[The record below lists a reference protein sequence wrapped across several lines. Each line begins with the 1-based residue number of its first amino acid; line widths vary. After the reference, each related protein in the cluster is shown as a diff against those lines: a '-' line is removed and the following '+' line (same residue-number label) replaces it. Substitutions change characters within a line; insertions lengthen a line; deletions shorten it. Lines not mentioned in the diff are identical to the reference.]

1 MSSIYSFALILLSHS
16 DMSEEKTL
24 PEIQTEQ
31 EQQERREILK
41 RYRHLLRALG
51 NKANAGD
58 KKQIRAAF
66 ELALEAHKN
75 MRRKS
80 GEPYIFHPL
89 AVAQIVAQEIGLGPT
104 AVICALLHDVVEDT
118 EITLDEIRLEF
129 GNKVAR
135 IIDGLTKISGI
146 TDLNT
151 SEQAEN
157 FRKLLLTLADDV
169 RVILIKIADRLH
181 NMRTLDSMPRHKQ
194 LKIASETASIYA
206 PLAHRLGLYAIKS
219 ELEDLV
225 MKYTEADMYKM
236 IARKLAETKRER
248 TRYIN
253 EFIKPLKEKLEAAGL
268 KFVIYGRPK
277 SIASIANKM
286 KTKGVEF
293 EQVYDLFAIRI
304 VLDSRPENEKADC
317 WRVYSIVTDVYKPN
331 PARLRDWISTPKAN
345 GYEALHTTVMGPKGR
360 WVEVQIR
367 TERMDEIAE
376 KGYAAHWKYKE
387 NSNENAADAWLTKI
401 REMLKNPNSNALDFF
416 DDFKMNLFADEIYV
430 FTPKGDLK
438 MLPKGAT
445 ALDFAFE
452 IHTDVGCTC
461 IGAKVN
467 HKLVPLSHVLS
478 SGDQVEIITSKKQKP
493 NEDWLNFVITSKA
506 KSKIKDAL
514 KEEKR
519 KAAETG
525 KEWLEKQ
532 LRQIKIE
539 LTPQL
544 LSELAQFFKFPSQLD
559 FLYAIATR
567 KFDLKQLTKLKI
579 NGNKILLDK
588 DEEEE
593 ASKESKKDILEET
606 VKKTLQKNAELLIFG
621 ETGEKIDYKFAN
633 CCNPI
638 PGDDV
643 FGFITVNEG
652 IKIHKTNCPNA
663 IQLMSKYGYRI
674 IKTRWTKE
682 HEIAFLTEIYVSGID
697 DTGVLQKIT
706 NIISGELKLNMRS
719 LSIESKDGI
728 FEGTIGIYVHDTEQL
743 NELIERL
750 KKLDG
755 ILSVNR
761 L

>member
-1 MSSIYSFALILLSHS
+1 
-16 DMSEEKTL
+16 MSEEKIL
-24 PEIQTEQ
+24 PEIQYDEQ
-31 EQQERREILK
+31 YERKEILK

-58 KKQIRAAF
+58 KKQIRRAF
-66 ELALEAHKN
+66 EMALEAHKN

-89 AVAQIVAQEIGLGPT
+89 AVSMIVVQEIGLGPT
-104 AVICALLHDVVEDT
+104 SVICALLHDVVEDT
-118 EITLDEIRLEF
+118 EITLEEIRLEF

-135 IIDGLTKISGI
+135 IIDGLTKISEI

-157 FRKLLLTLADDV
+157 FRKLLLTLTDDV

-181 NMRTLDSMPRHKQ
+181 NMRTLDSMPRQKQ

-225 MKYTEADMYKM
+225 MKYTETDLYKT

-253 EFIKPLKEKLEAAGL
+253 EFIKPIKEKLESAGL
-268 KFVIYGRPK
+268 KFNIFGRPK
-277 SIASIANKM
+277 SISSIANKM

-317 WRVYSIVTDVYKPN
+317 WKVYSIVTDVYKPN
-331 PARLRDWISTPKAN
+331 PSRLRDWISTPKAN
-345 GYEALHTTVMGPKGR
+345 GYEALHTTVMGLKGR

-387 NSNENAADAWLTKI
+387 NTSENAADVWLAKI
-401 REMLKNPNSNALDFF
+401 RETLKNPDSNALDFL
-416 DDFKMNLFADEIYV
+416 DDFKLNLFSDEIYV

-452 IHTDVGCTC
+452 IHTGVGSTC

-467 HKLVPLSHVLS
+467 HKLVPLSHVLN

-519 KAAETG
+519 KVAEQG

-539 LTPQL
+539 PNPQL
-544 LSELAQFFKFPSQLD
+544 INDLAQHFKFPSQLD

-567 KFDLKQLTKLKI
+567 KFDLKQLASMKM
-579 NGNKILLDK
+579 NGNKFSFEN
-588 DEEEE
+588 EEPEPKKH
-593 ASKESKKDILEET
+593 KESVEET
-606 VKKTLQKNAELLIFG
+606 IKKTLQKNAELLIFG
-621 ETGEKIDYKFAN
+621 DSGEKIDYKFAN

-682 HEIAFLTEIYVSGID
+682 HEIAFLTEINVSGID

-706 NIISGELKLNMRS
+706 NIISGDLKLNMRS

-728 FEGTIGIYVHDTEQL
+728 FEGTIGVYVHDTEQL
-743 NELIERL
+743 DLLIERL

-755 ILSVNR
+755 ILTVTR
-761 L
+761 V

>member
-1 MSSIYSFALILLSHS
+1 MS
-16 DMSEEKTL
+16 DKTS
-24 PEIQTEQ
+24 PEQDIKTDEQ
-31 EQQERREILK
+31 FERKEILK
-41 RYRHLLRALG
+41 RYRHLLRAVG

-58 KKQIRAAF
+58 KKQIRLAF
-66 ELALEAHKN
+66 EMALEAHKN

-89 AVAQIVAQEIGLGPT
+89 AVSQIVAQEIGLGPT
-104 AVICALLHDVVEDT
+104 SVVCALLHDVVEDT
-118 EITLDEIRLEF
+118 EITLDDIKLEF
-129 GNKVAR
+129 GSKVSK
-135 IIDGLTKISGI
+135 IVDGLTKISGVV
-146 TDLNT
+146 DLNT

-157 FRKLLLTLADDV
+157 FRKLLLTLTDDV

-181 NMRTLDSMPRHKQ
+181 NMRTLDSMPRNKQ

-225 MKYTEADMYKM
+225 MKYTEADMYRN
-236 IARKLAETKRER
+236 IARKLTETKRER

-253 EFIKPLKEKLEAAGL
+253 EFIKPLREKLDAAGL
-268 KFVIYGRPK
+268 KFDIYGRPK
-277 SIASIANKM
+277 SIFSIANKI

-293 EQVYDLFAIRI
+293 EQVYDLFAIRV
-304 VLDSRPENEKADC
+304 VLDSRPENEKSDC
-317 WRVYSIVTDVYKPN
+317 WKVYSIVTDTYKPN
-331 PARLRDWISTPKAN
+331 PSRLRDWVSTPKTN

-360 WVEVQIR
+360 WVEVQVR
-367 TERMDEIAE
+367 TERMEEIAE

-387 NSNENAADAWLTKI
+387 GSTENAADNWLGRI
-401 REMLKNPNSNALDFF
+401 RETLKNPNSNALDFF
-416 DDFKMNLFADEIYV
+416 DEFKMNLFSDEIYI

-445 ALDFAFE
+445 ALDFAFD
-452 IHTDVGCTC
+452 IHTGVGSTC

-467 HKLVPLSHVLS
+467 HKLVPLSHVLA

-493 NEDWLNFVITSKA
+493 NEDWLTYVITSKA
-506 KSKIKDAL
+506 KTKIKDVL

-519 KAAETG
+519 IVSEEG
-525 KEWLEKQ
+525 RERLEKYLQQ
-532 LRQIKIE
+532 LKFNP
-539 LTPQL
+539 TPQL
-544 LSELAQFFKFPSQLD
+544 LNDLSQHFKFPSSLD
-559 FLYAIATR
+559 FYYAVAIK
-567 KFDLKQLTKLKI
+567 KFDLKALATMKM
-579 NGNKILLDK
+579 NGNKFIFEK
-588 DEEEE
+588 EE
-593 ASKESKKDILEET
+593 AERKVKEAERAEKREKESVEET
-606 VKKTLQKNAELLIFG
+606 VKKTLQKNAELLLFG
-621 ETGEKIDYKFAN
+621 DSGEKIDYKFAN

-643 FGFITVNEG
+643 FGFVTIGEG

-682 HEIAFLTEIYVSGID
+682 HEIAFLTELKVSGID

-706 NIISGELKLNMRS
+706 NIISGDLRLNMRS
-719 LSIESKDGI
+719 LAIESKDGI

-743 NELIERL
+743 DELIERM

-755 ILSVNR
+755 LLSVSR
-761 L
+761 V

>member
-1 MSSIYSFALILLSHS
+1 
-16 DMSEEKTL
+16 MSEEKIL
-24 PEIQTEQ
+24 PEIQYDEQ
-31 EQQERREILK
+31 YERKEILK

-58 KKQIRAAF
+58 KKQIRRAF
-66 ELALEAHKN
+66 EMALEAHKN

-89 AVAQIVAQEIGLGPT
+89 AVSMIVVQEIGLGPT
-104 AVICALLHDVVEDT
+104 SVICALLHDVVEDT
-118 EITLDEIRLEF
+118 EITLEEIRLEF

-135 IIDGLTKISGI
+135 IIDGLTKISEI

-157 FRKLLLTLADDV
+157 FRKLLLTLTDDV

-181 NMRTLDSMPRHKQ
+181 NMRTLDSMPRQKQ

-225 MKYTEADMYKM
+225 MKYTETDLYKT

-253 EFIKPLKEKLEAAGL
+253 EFIKPIKEKLESAGL
-268 KFVIYGRPK
+268 KFNIFGRPK
-277 SIASIANKM
+277 SISSIANKM

-317 WRVYSIVTDVYKPN
+317 WKVYSIVTDVYKPN
-331 PARLRDWISTPKAN
+331 PSRLRDWISTPKAN

-387 NSNENAADAWLTKI
+387 NTSENAADVWLAKI
-401 REMLKNPNSNALDFF
+401 RETLKNPDSNALDFL
-416 DDFKMNLFADEIYV
+416 DDFKLNLFSDEIYV

-452 IHTDVGCTC
+452 IHTGVGSTC

-467 HKLVPLSHVLS
+467 HKLVPLSHVLN

-519 KAAETG
+519 KVAEQG

-539 LTPQL
+539 PNPQL
-544 LSELAQFFKFPSQLD
+544 INDLAQHFKFPSQLD

-567 KFDLKQLTKLKI
+567 KFDLKQLASMKM
-579 NGNKILLDK
+579 NGNKFSFEN
-588 DEEEE
+588 EEPEPKKH
-593 ASKESKKDILEET
+593 KESVEET
-606 VKKTLQKNAELLIFG
+606 IKKTLQKNAELLIFG
-621 ETGEKIDYKFAN
+621 DSGEKIDYKFAN

-682 HEIAFLTEIYVSGID
+682 HEIAFLTEINVSGID

-706 NIISGELKLNMRS
+706 NIISGDLKLNMRS

-728 FEGTIGIYVHDTEQL
+728 FEGTIGVYVHDTEQL
-743 NELIERL
+743 DLLIERL

-755 ILSVNR
+755 ILTVTR
-761 L
+761 V

>member
-1 MSSIYSFALILLSHS
+1 
-16 DMSEEKTL
+16 MSEEKIL
-24 PEIQTEQ
+24 PEIQYDEQ
-31 EQQERREILK
+31 YERKEILK

-58 KKQIRAAF
+58 KKQIRRAF
-66 ELALEAHKN
+66 EMALEAHKN

-89 AVAQIVAQEIGLGPT
+89 AVSMIVVQEIGLGPT
-104 AVICALLHDVVEDT
+104 SVICALLHDVVEDT
-118 EITLDEIRLEF
+118 EITLEEIRLEF

-157 FRKLLLTLADDV
+157 FRKLLLTLTDDV

-181 NMRTLDSMPRHKQ
+181 NMRTLDSMPRQKQ

-225 MKYTEADMYKM
+225 MKYTETDLYKT

-253 EFIKPLKEKLEAAGL
+253 EFIKPIKEKLESAGL
-268 KFVIYGRPK
+268 KFNIYGRPK
-277 SIASIANKM
+277 SISSIANKM

-317 WRVYSIVTDVYKPN
+317 WKVYSIVTDVYKPN
-331 PARLRDWISTPKAN
+331 PSRLRDWISTPKAN

-387 NSNENAADAWLTKI
+387 NTSENAADVWLAKI
-401 REMLKNPNSNALDFF
+401 RETLKNPDSNALDFL
-416 DDFKMNLFADEIYV
+416 DDFKLNLFSDEIYV

-452 IHTDVGCTC
+452 IHTGVGSTC

-467 HKLVPLSHVLS
+467 HKLVPLSHVLN

-519 KAAETG
+519 KVAEQG

-539 LTPQL
+539 PNPQL
-544 LSELAQFFKFPSQLD
+544 INDLAQHFKFPSQLD

-567 KFDLKQLTKLKI
+567 KFDLKQLASMKI
-579 NGNKILLDK
+579 NGNKFSFEN
-588 DEEEE
+588 EEIEPKKH
-593 ASKESKKDILEET
+593 KESVEET

-621 ETGEKIDYKFAN
+621 DSGEKIDYKFAN

-682 HEIAFLTEIYVSGID
+682 HEIAFLTEINVSGID

-706 NIISGELKLNMRS
+706 NIISGDLKLNMRS

-728 FEGTIGIYVHDTEQL
+728 FEGTIGVYVHDTEQL
-743 NELIERL
+743 DLLIERL

-755 ILSVNR
+755 ILTVTR
-761 L
+761 V